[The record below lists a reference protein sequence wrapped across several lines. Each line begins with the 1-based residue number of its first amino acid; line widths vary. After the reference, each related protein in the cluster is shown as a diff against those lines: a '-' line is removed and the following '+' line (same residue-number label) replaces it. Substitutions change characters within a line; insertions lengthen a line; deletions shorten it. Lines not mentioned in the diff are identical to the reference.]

1 VSLLNLHSTAN
12 SKARRRERSSLNQSA
27 SVVDVDLMEGSGDE
41 TSSTDDDVDVAV
53 GTPVAPRAASSP
65 TVQRPPAVPI
75 SNWNVKY
82 SGDDRDMSLSA
93 FLARVEELMV
103 ARHPTRQDIFD
114 CAFDLFSG
122 KALIWYRANRKNAT
136 D

>member
-1 VSLLNLHSTAN
+1 
-12 SKARRRERSSLNQSA
+12 
-27 SVVDVDLMEGSGDE
+27 
-41 TSSTDDDVDVAV
+41 
-53 GTPVAPRAASSP
+53 
-65 TVQRPPAVPI
+65 
-75 SNWNVKY
+75 
-82 SGDDRDMSLSA
+82 MSLSA